1 MRLCTAEVMAF
12 GAVVRSTMLSRA
24 AFIAVLLVRW
34 YLEASRSIP
43 TRVSGSVATRGIVLP
58 AYRCRVMN
66 VTLLKALVAL
76 VPACMLFS
84 GSMVL
89 SLRGKTVSC
98 FLQLLGAGCLVL
110 VVLTHGAEAL
120 HLFPWMH
127 WGSEHSV
134 GHYIDLWSAVLGLTL
149 FSHRIFVSC
158 AYNAA
163 RLTFSGEVRW
173 NAQFLQKT

>member
-1 MRLCTAEVMAF
+1 MAEVTAF
-12 GAVVRSTMLSRA
+12 GVVVGSTVLSRG

-43 TRVSGSVATRGIVLP
+43 TRVSGSVATRGIMLP

-89 SLRGKTVSC
+89 SLRGKTVSSF
-98 FLQLLGAGCLVL
+98 FLKLLGAGCPVL
-110 VVLTHGAEAL
+110 VVLTHVAEAL
-120 HLFPWMH
+120 HLFPWIM
-127 WGSEHSV
+127 G
-134 GHYIDLWSAVLGLTL
+134 LG
-149 FSHRIFVSC
+149 
-158 AYNAA
+158 A
-163 RLTFSGEVRW
+163 
-173 NAQFLQKT
+173 